1 MNVLCCMMIKVVLL
15 GFVLVLR
22 SFLEGSISVTIEKK
36 LVWSSGLI
44 ATSTTSESENHNASE
59 T

>member
-15 GFVLVLR
+15 SFVLVLR

-36 LVWSSGLI
+36 LVWSSG
-44 ATSTTSESENHNASE
+44 
-59 T
+59 

>member
-15 GFVLVLR
+15 SFVLVLR